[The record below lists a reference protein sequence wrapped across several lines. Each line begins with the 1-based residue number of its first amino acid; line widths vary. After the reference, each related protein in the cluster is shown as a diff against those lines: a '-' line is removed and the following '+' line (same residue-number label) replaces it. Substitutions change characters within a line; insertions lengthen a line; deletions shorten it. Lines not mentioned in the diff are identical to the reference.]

1 MFLNNYNGYALFLTI
16 LIILPFFIIFIL
28 DMIKN
33 DYKELKMAVNVAI
46 NLSSIIFILSFII
59 CVLYQIN
66 EDNGF
71 SIIFN
76 NAFYYYII
84 IVNFL
89 ILNLSI
95 MKNGTYRKYV
105 NFFIESIEILLR
117 KNVILNFFIV
127 LCIWITRN
135 NSNFQTSILCSYI
148 FFLLTKLNELFNTKK
163 NCFETNKKY
172 HPINKFETFIIV
184 ILNIAMMYYLAAVE
198 KIFFAIINQYC
209 LIEYNFCLTI
219 ILIIVIMVSP
229 YFIEIF
235 SQKKKKY

>member
-76 NAFYYYII
+76 NALYYYII

-163 NCFETNKKY
+163 IVLKQIKNITLL
-172 HPINKFETFIIV
+172 INLKHS
-184 ILNIAMMYYLAAVE
+184 LL
-198 KIFFAIINQYC
+198 
-209 LIEYNFCLTI
+209 
-219 ILIIVIMVSP
+219 
-229 YFIEIF
+229 
-235 SQKKKKY
+235 